1 MRNNGK
7 LINFDKYV
15 KTAKIIQD
23 LQRYQGKSYNFTEV
37 AEIRDFLIQAIEE
50 HGNKDAEN
58 LYELSLKLEP
68 RGERLSTASSD
79 PEDANRELEAKIEML
94 QKAGML

>member
-7 LINFDKYV
+7 LINFDKYA
-15 KTAKIIQD
+15 KTARIIQD

-37 AEIRDFLIQAIEE
+37 AEIRDFLMQSIEDTGGRDVQE
-50 HGNKDAEN
+50 M
-58 LYELSLKLEP
+58 YELSLKLEP
-68 RGERLSTASSD
+68 RDERASAGSAG
-79 PEDANRELEAKIEML
+79 PEDVNRELEAKIEML